1 MVVIN
6 FPFVQGFLYMRRYND
21 KRYYSNI
28 IVARVTRRRPV
39 RDFLVGFLKMLVFI
53 AMVVIIATQAF
64 IVSNYKTTH
73 NEKSSYLLVLGARVY
88 GTEISLSLKS
98 RLDKALQ
105 YAQVYPD
112 CKIIVSGGQGYGED
126 IAEAYAMKEYL
137 VSKGIDS
144 SRIITE
150 DKAKSTYENFKFA
163 SEILRQIDVPKNEK
177 ITVVTNDFHIFRS
190 KLIAKRQHMNCAF
203 IAAPTPLKVLV
214 QNHLRESF
222 AIIKSLLMDF

>member
-1 MVVIN
+1 
-6 FPFVQGFLYMRRYND
+6 MRRYND

-98 RLDKALQ
+98 RLDKALE
-105 YAQVYPD
+105 YVQVYPD

-163 SEILRQIDVPKNEK
+163 SQILRQIDVPKDEK

-190 KLIAKRQHMNCAF
+190 KLIAKRQHMNCVF

-214 QNHLRESF
+214 QNHVRESF